1 MPDLTTISIP
11 KNTHHR
17 LRIAA
22 AELNEQIGDLATRLL
37 NASLARYFRPA
48 KKGAKK

>member
-11 KNTHHR
+11 KTTHQR

-37 NASLARYFRPA
+37 NASLSRYFKPT
-48 KKGAKK
+48 KKGKSK